1 MGCFLILGNEER
13 QKQLFRI
20 LCSKG
25 QTVTFCESWLEG
37 NYDAVLLPAA
47 QTAKY
52 FEQIA
57 DKLQAGQ
64 YVFGCNFP
72 QELMARKK
80 REGIFFVDYMKEEG
94 AAYINAVATAEGALA
109 EAILAGKEVLAGKE
123 MLVLGYGRC
132 GQVLAGRLA
141 ALGGIVTVYEKDQE
155 RVAQAVANNLRA
167 VPARAEYGADFW
179 GRFTYFFNTVPAPVL
194 DEKKLSKVRR
204 SAVIIDIASAPGGVD
219 KRYCERRNLNAK
231 LCGGLPAKYAPV
243 SAAGLLVSVIE
254 SNLKEVLSYDAG

>member
-64 YVFGCNFP
+64 YVFG
-72 QELMARKK
+72 K
-80 REGIFFVDYMKEEG
+80 
-94 AAYINAVATAEGALA
+94 AYSLWIT
-109 EAILAGKEVLAGKE
+109 
-123 MLVLGYGRC
+123 
-132 GQVLAGRLA
+132 
-141 ALGGIVTVYEKDQE
+141 
-155 RVAQAVANNLRA
+155 
-167 VPARAEYGADFW
+167 
-179 GRFTYFFNTVPAPVL
+179 
-194 DEKKLSKVRR
+194 
-204 SAVIIDIASAPGGVD
+204 
-219 KRYCERRNLNAK
+219 
-231 LCGGLPAKYAPV
+231 
-243 SAAGLLVSVIE
+243 
-254 SNLKEVLSYDAG
+254 